1 MLTVLTFSPT
11 EKKRTTFSLILLRK
25 KKTNTLSKADK
36 LSYEVVL
43 YSDRKP
49 ALPHR
54 LALMKAQVTW
64 SPWTMNT
71 I

>member
-25 KKTNTLSKADK
+25 KKSKADK

-49 ALPHR
+49 ALPDR